1 MHIFP
6 RIIHM
11 LVFETH
17 NMKSLQAEEN
27 LRHLFAKQLLLL
39 ECIEYMR
46 CEHISPHQSI
56 ADFFPI
62 LPSEWEMEQMKDRMS
77 KERNSFS

>member
-1 MHIFP
+1 
-6 RIIHM
+6 M

-17 NMKSLQAEEN
+17 NVKSLQAEEN
-27 LRHLFAKQLLLL
+27 LRHLFAKQLFLL

-46 CEHISPHQSI
+46 YEHSKHISLHQFI

-62 LPSEWEMEQMKDRMS
+62 LLSELEMEHIKDRMGQ
-77 KERNSFS
+77 